1 MLKRLLMVLFFI
13 AFLAKAYYLGQVP
26 LYEDGT
32 LYAVMI
38 SEEAEHLSFLPT
50 YFGYPAP
57 WKPGLYFMAYSLFL
71 PVTSHLF
78 NSIEWIYKAPNLLF
92 GALSALLFYF
102 IARRFGGSDFAL
114 ACALLFYSSTLSLY
128 VETRMLMEPFTLSL
142 ILLSLYF
149 YTSKFG
155 RWKFLAAGAAALLAA
170 LSKSVIAFML
180 IPLALAYAWSRE
192 KSAFKDP
199 LFLLSLTAPLIGL
212 AIFALAL
219 QHIGMLGEIL
229 FTDTG
234 KHALFAFDNLIGSF
248 IENLTL
254 LFGYVHL
261 MLPAAIIAL
270 LPKRK
275 PEPFFAAWAAITIL
289 LLLSFEGHAWYYY
302 YVLPA
307 FAFFTA
313 DLAMEKRRLDKFAA
327 LLVSLFAIASISI
340 FAVSSMDWE
349 SNNYRQLL
357 ESRQIGLGLAGEENT
372 LIIGKYYTIT
382 TTLTYKTLEEKRV
395 LGEHLPVGYIILISP
410 YDSPELIE
418 EATPVFVENYNADA
432 YGAQDET
439 FANLFWEFSVF
450 RLKTNLTEFDCVVVS
465 PPYPL
470 EGYSAISEGNF
481 STVYKKD

>member
-1 MLKRLLMVLFFI
+1 MLKRLLIVLFFI

-26 LYEDGT
+26 LHEDGT

-92 GALSALLFYF
+92 GTLSALLFYF
-102 IARRFGGSDFAL
+102 ISRRFGGSDFAL
-114 ACALLFYSSTLSLY
+114 ACALLFYSSTLSIY
-128 VETRMLMEPFTLSL
+128 VETRLLMETFTLSL

-192 KSAFKDP
+192 KSALKDP
-199 LFLLSLTAPLIGL
+199 LFLISLTAPSLGL
-212 AIFALAL
+212 ALFALAL
-219 QHIGMLGEIL
+219 QHIGMLEEIL
-229 FTDTG
+229 LTDTG
-234 KHALFAFDNLIGSF
+234 KHAFFAFDNLIASF
-248 IENLTL
+248 LENLAL

-261 MLPAAIIAL
+261 MLPAALIAL

-275 PEPFFAAWAAITIL
+275 PEPFFAAWAALAVL

-302 YVLPA
+302 YILPA
-307 FAFFTA
+307 FAFLTA
-313 DLAMEKRRLDKFAA
+313 DLAMEKRRLDGFAA
-327 LLVSLFAIASISI
+327 LLISLFAIANICI
-340 FAVSSMDWE
+340 FAVSAMDWE
-349 SNNYRQLL
+349 NNHFRQLI
-357 ESRQIGLGLAGEENT
+357 ESRNIGLQLAGQENT
-372 LIIGKYYTIT
+372 LIIGWYYPIT
-382 TTLTYKTLEEKRV
+382 TTLAYKTLEEERT
-395 LGEHLPVGYIILISP
+395 LGGRLPVGYIILISP
-410 YDSPELIE
+410 YEDPNLLE
-418 EATPVFVENYNADA
+418 EATPVFVEDYNADA
-432 YGAQDET
+432 YGAQDEA

-450 RLKTNLTEFDCVVVS
+450 RLKTNLTEFDYVVVS

-470 EGYSAISEGNF
+470 EGHSTFYEGNF